1 MATPDQLILDARD
14 ILVLCHSS
22 PDGDAIG
29 ALLGL
34 GRVLEALGK
43 RATLACA
50 DPVPREYEFLP
61 GVGEIVRRPQG
72 PFDLVIALD
81 SSDLARLGDSYDSAQ
96 LEHLPLLNVDHHVT
110 NTQFGTV
117 NWVDAAS
124 ASTCEMVLLLA
135 DKLGVP
141 LTPPIA
147 TCLLT
152 GVVTDTRGF
161 STPNTSLH
169 ALQAAVRLVA
179 AGANLPNIAYRTL
192 MERPFESLRMWGQ
205 VFTDAHLEDEIV
217 WASLPL
223 QLVEET
229 DPSTNGL
236 RGLVSFLIGT
246 EEARI
251 AALLTEREHGRVE
264 VSLRSKEGVD
274 VSAVALALGGG
285 GHPRAAGCTVE
296 GTLSEV
302 EQSVLKEL
310 RALLEAEKRA
320 DGQPL

>member
-1 MATPDQLILDARD
+1 MATPEQTVLDARD

-34 GRVLEALGK
+34 GHALEALGK

-50 DPVPREYEFLP
+50 DPVPREYQFLP
-61 GVGEIVRRPQG
+61 GAAEVVLHPQG
-72 PFDLVIALD
+72 PFDLVIVLD
-81 SSDLARLGDSYDSAQ
+81 SSDLNRLGDAYDSAQ
-96 LEHLPLLNVDHHVT
+96 LGHLSLLNVDHHVT
-110 NTQFGTV
+110 NTRFGTV
-117 NWVDAAS
+117 NWVDTAS

-135 DKLGVP
+135 DRLGVA
-141 LTPPIA
+141 LTPQIA

-161 STPNTSLH
+161 RTPNTNLQ

-179 AGANLPNIAYRTL
+179 AGADLSDIAYRTL
-192 MERPFESLRMWGQ
+192 MQRPFESVRMWGQ
-205 VFTDAHLEDEIV
+205 VFSQARLEDGIV

-223 QLVEET
+223 ALVEET

-236 RGLVSFLIGT
+236 RGLVTFLMGT

-251 AALLTEREHGRVE
+251 AALFTERAGRRVE
-264 VSLRSKEGVD
+264 VSLRSREGVD

-296 GTLSEV
+296 GALSEV
-302 EQSVLKEL
+302 EQSVLKAL
-310 RALLEAEKRA
+310 RALVEAEKRA
-320 DGQPL
+320 DEPSM